1 MKYLDLEV
9 FWHVVIFRKKVNIS
23 FFKENVNQVFPQN
36 IFERLNGGQWK
47 PHVNAPAV
55 PVQEHSYV
63 FPLTLLTAAE
73 ILLGWRPQCSTYKK
87 KNTIG

>member
-63 FPLTLLTAAE
+63 D
-73 ILLGWRPQCSTYKK
+73 CSRNSAWVKTTVL
-87 KNTIG
+87 NV